1 MELHSYG
8 RLYVGQLSHLG
19 KNCTNFSCL
28 IASLKHVEMLTSL
41 LTSCGHQAPDDG
53 HVLVPVWPQMCVVSS
68 EDMEQLVEDEAGVAG
83 GQPTQRRPQLQQDSL
98 APASVV

>member
-53 HVLVPVWPQMCVVSS
+53 HVLVPVRPQVGVVSS
-68 EDMEQLVEDEAGVAG
+68 EHMEQLVEDEAGVGG
-83 GQPTQRRPQLQQDSL
+83 GQATQRRPQLQEHSL
-98 APASVV
+98 SPAGVV